1 MTVLSAAAQAAPT
14 DAGATAWVLAATALV
29 LLMAPGVALLYGGMV
44 GERNVL
50 SMLMQALVSMA
61 LVAVVWV
68 VAGHSLAFG
77 GAGPVIGGL
86 EFLGLGGLDGP
97 VPGLPDLGVP
107 HVVFAG
113 FHLVFAMVT
122 ATLILGA
129 TADRWRFG
137 AVVPFMLLWPLL
149 VYAPVAHWV
158 FSPLGWAARSGAL
171 DFAGGTVVHVNA
183 GASALAMALVLG
195 RRRGWPQVGRPHN
208 LPLVVLGAALLWFGW
223 LGFNGGSAFAADA
236 VAGFAVLN
244 TVAAAATGM
253 LGWLV
258 VEAVRSGRPTTLGAA
273 SGVVCGLVAITPAAG
288 YVPPVA
294 ALVVGAAAGGLCALA
309 VTLKTWLGYD
319 DTLDVVGVHL
329 VAGVIGSLCVGLFAS
344 ASINPAVRGGVFSTG
359 DYGLLGAQALTVLA
373 VGAYAFAVTYGLG
386 SLLHRAVGNRV
397 APEAERR
404 GLDLVQHGES
414 AYSTDEP
421 DPSRAPRRARVAE
434 KGTVPR

>member
-1 MTVLSAAAQAAPT
+1 MTVLSAAAQAPPL
-14 DAGATAWVLAATALV
+14 DVGATAWVLSATALV
-29 LLMAPGVALLYGGMV
+29 LLMSPGVALLYGGMV
-44 GERNVL
+44 GSGNVL
-50 SMLMQALVSMA
+50 AVLAQALVTMA

-77 GAGPVIGGL
+77 GAGPLIGGL
-86 EFLGLGGLDGP
+86 EFLGLAGLDEP
-97 VPGLPDLGVP
+97 VPGFPGLAIP

-113 FHLVFAMVT
+113 FHLAFAMLT

-195 RRRGWPQVGRPHN
+195 KRRGWPRAGRPHN

-223 LGFNGGSAFAADA
+223 LGFNGGSALAADA

-244 TVAAAATGM
+244 TIVAAATGM
-253 LGWLV
+253 LGWLA
-258 VEAVRSGRPTTLGAA
+258 VEKVRSGKPTTLGGA
-273 SGVVCGLVAITPAAG
+273 SGIVCGLVAITPAAG
-288 YVPPVA
+288 YVPPLASLAIGAVA
-294 ALVVGAAAGGLCALA
+294 GALCALA

-344 ASINPAVRGGVFSTG
+344 SAVDPSIRGGVFTSG
-359 DYGLLGAQALTVLA
+359 NYALLGVQALTVLA

-386 SLLHRAVGNRV
+386 ALLHRVVGNRV
-397 APEAERR
+397 GPEAERR
-404 GLDLVQHGES
+404 GLDLTQHGET
-414 AYSTDEP
+414 AYGTDDLEP
-421 DPSRAPRRARVAE
+421 ARTPRRHRSAE
-434 KGTVPR
+434 NGALPR